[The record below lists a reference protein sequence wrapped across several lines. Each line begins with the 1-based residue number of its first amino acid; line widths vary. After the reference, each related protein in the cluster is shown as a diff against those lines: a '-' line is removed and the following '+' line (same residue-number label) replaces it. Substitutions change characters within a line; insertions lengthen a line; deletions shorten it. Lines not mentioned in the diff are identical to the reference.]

1 MLFYINVITSLCLPL
16 TFDCFQ
22 DNCVSFPSLLL
33 KMLITKFDS
42 TKGIDLEALFRF
54 LIESHG
60 RTGRDSVMA
69 MHKRNDLAPRT
80 DVSQDDIDED
90 LLWRIE
96 SQLIKCQDYIDLAG
110 LRSELQK
117 RDSGKC
123 GIIDGPQVSPVV
135 SFCVYKSIYLN
146 SCCYFSLSTCV
157 MTYFYFEPHAER

>member
-1 MLFYINVITSLCLPL
+1 MLLYINFITSLCLPL

-22 DNCVSFPSLLL
+22 DNSVSFPSLLL
-33 KMLITKFDS
+33 KTLITKFDS

-123 GIIDGPQVSPVV
+123 GIIDGPQVSFV
-135 SFCVYKSIYLN
+135 FLCL
-146 SCCYFSLSTCV
+146 
-157 MTYFYFEPHAER
+157 